1 MICVQSNDAAAN
13 SATLRRLKQDSKE
26 MNIQLD
32 FEFCQSHTSKNL
44 LTFHKMFNL
53 KHPKTSPL
61 DNQQYKKFVNESV
74 IDLIQNLEN
83 ISPISKPQTKMAQV
97 KDVKKKLFSED
108 VESNK
113 EVKSMKKSKSRCFEK
128 IFVPLVLVLGI
139 VAIIFNG
146 LSLVERIQEEKEF
159 EDALKN
165 QFSVRVMVDLYGDY
179 NDKDKYIGLEESNHS
194 TEDQGYGKISD
205 IMEIIKKYE
214 DDCDKTFAYGSRFY
228 ISNSCFF
235 RLLDRNSIIDADLSN
250 SKNTAYLQI

>member
-1 MICVQSNDAAAN
+1 MSCNHSNNAAAN